1 MQDALP
7 GRSRRGHRVVA
18 MLAAVAAVMLVITG
32 CTIAREAERRLNADL
47 RMDCPVAADES
58 VDATVRIGWQTIANG
73 DLIIQDLGLLETC
86 LPNATI
92 QWLQFKGGDDVV
104 QAFGS
109 AAIDL
114 GISGSS
120 AGVKAMS
127 PPLSLPV
134 QAVWIGDVI
143 GAAEALVSNDPEIT
157 TVEDLAGATV
167 AVTFGATTHYSLL
180 SVLRDAGIE
189 DDVTVINLSNDVL
202 PAAWGRGEVDA
213 AWTWE
218 PTLGEI
224 VRAGG
229 QVIMTSAESAELG
242 YFTFDVISARTDF
255 VEQEPEFMQT
265 WTALQDWAV
274 GYIREDPD
282 RAAESMS
289 VLLGQDPAIVREQM
303 EGYVY
308 LDARELAGADYFG
321 GGMGEQLRS
330 TATFLA
336 EVQLVDAA
344 DTLDHY
350 NRAVYADA
358 VLKVA
363 GS

>member
-1 MQDALP
+1 M
-7 GRSRRGHRVVA
+7 RRRRTV
-18 MLAAVAAVMLVITG
+18 LAATPVVLALVLGG
-32 CTIAREAERRLNADL
+32 CSTAREMEQRLNAGL
-47 RMDCPVAADES
+47 RVECPVEVDES

-73 DLIIQDLGLLETC
+73 DLVVQHLGLLETC
-86 LPNATI
+86 LPNADI

-143 GAAEALVSNDPEIT
+143 GEAEALVSNDPAIT
-157 TVEDLAGATV
+157 EVADLAGATV
-167 AVTFGATTHYSLL
+167 AVTYGATPHYSLL

-189 DDVTVINLSNDVL
+189 DEVEVINLSNDVL
-202 PAAWGRGEVDA
+202 PAAWARGEVDA

-224 VRAGG
+224 VRDDGT
-229 QVIMTSAESAELG
+229 VVMTSEESAQLG
-242 YFTFDVISARTDF
+242 YLTFDVISARTDF
-255 VEQEPEFMQT
+255 VEAEPEFMRT

-274 GYIREDPD
+274 HHLREDPD
-282 RAAESMS
+282 AAARSMA
-289 VLLGQDPAIVREQM
+289 VLLGQDPEVVRQQM
-303 EGYVY
+303 EGYLY
-308 LDARELAGADYFG
+308 LDAEDLAGEDYFG
-321 GGMGEQLRS
+321 GGLGAQLES
-330 TATFLA
+330 TARFLA
-336 EVQLVDAA
+336 EVRLVDAA
-344 DTLDHY
+344 DTLEHY
-350 NRAVYADA
+350 ERSVHADD
-358 VLKVA
+358 VLVVA
-363 GS
+363 QR

>member
-1 MQDALP
+1 M
-7 GRSRRGHRVVA
+7 RRPWAAG
-18 MLAAVAAVMLVITG
+18 LAATCVLALALGG
-32 CTIAREAERRLNADL
+32 CTTAREAEQRLNASL
-47 RMDCPVAADES
+47 RVECPVAVDES

-73 DLIIQDLGLLETC
+73 DLVVQHLGLLETC
-86 LPNATI
+86 LPNADI

-120 AGVKAMS
+120 AAVKAMS

-143 GAAEALVSNDPEIT
+143 GAAEALVSNDPAIT
-157 TVEDLAGATV
+157 TVADLRGATV
-167 AVTFGATTHYSLL
+167 AVTYGATPHYSLL

-189 DDVTVINLSNDVL
+189 DVVNVINLSNDVL
-202 PAAWGRGEVDA
+202 PAAWARGEVDA

-218 PTLGEI
+218 PTLGEL
-224 VRAGG
+224 VRDDGT
-229 QVIMTSAESAELG
+229 VVMTSQESAELG
-242 YFTFDVISARTDF
+242 YLTFDVISARTEF
-255 VEQEPEFMQT
+255 VDRNPAFMRT

-274 GYIREDPD
+274 GYLREDPD
-282 RAAESMS
+282 AAAESMS
-289 VLLGQDPAIVREQM
+289 VLLGQDPEVVREQM
-303 EGYVY
+303 EGYLY
-308 LDARELAGADYFG
+308 LDAEELAGEDYFG
-321 GGMGEQLRS
+321 GGLGAQLRS

-344 DTLDHY
+344 DTLEHY
-350 NRAVYADA
+350 EGAVHADD
-358 VLKVA
+358 VLGVA